1 MDEGERKSFEE
12 RSKALRVEL
21 KVWEKDFQNNNEG
34 RKALREDI
42 KANPDIASKYKEFN
56 RVRDILS
63 GKISHIPPPAPKP
76 TPRKRR
82 HEEDQDETPQKRA
95 HVDRT
100 PSKNTILPW
109 DIDPYHSPSVMRN
122 LFATPSKKTAIG
134 PTPQKDGQVLGLF
147 DLDPDSAADSP
158 STAPGVFGKTT
169 GTEATPR
176 KHGHGMAPVSSRAI
190 MYSNTPSSKRTLL
203 FSTPLK
209 NRIANGQGSTTPSS
223 VSKLHFSTPSFLR
236 RDSQRVRM
244 SALDEDE
251 EGPPDSPEIIRGPRR
266 PMIKSLSSML
276 AGLRKMEEDA
286 VEDDLDALREM
297 EAETAN
303 PSKPTSKPKSKPQL
317 TAPPISSTT
326 ASTSNLSTEEPLPE
340 DTILVQ
346 ESQPQELLGGFDDEA
361 MYDSEPEEA
370 TEAPTRTYKKRGQK
384 RTTRRVNLKPNR
396 TKPSEPMLSTNY
408 HNVSESEDELA
419 LPHTRLETIP
429 ETQLDDEFP
438 PPDDDEFSHPDEF
451 PLDGRN
457 FDSDSASEYTA
468 SEGGTRY
475 RRPDQDKTK
484 KKNREANKEG
494 KVKKAARKI
503 KATAGSLQ
511 NYKRLKL
518 RNSGAKGG
526 PGVGSR
532 FRRRK

>member
-1 MDEGERKSFEE
+1 MDEGERKSLEE
-12 RSKALRVEL
+12 RSRVLRVEL
-21 KVWEKDFQNNNEG
+21 KTWEKAFKNKHEG
-34 RKALREDI
+34 RKASREDI
-42 KANPDIASKYKEFN
+42 KTNPDIASKYKEFN
-56 RVRDILS
+56 KVRDILS
-63 GKISHIPPPAPKP
+63 GKISHIPPPAPEV

-82 HEEDQDETPQKRA
+82 HEDNHNETSQKRL

-109 DIDPYHSPSVMRN
+109 DVDPYHSPSVMRN

-158 STAPGVFGKTT
+158 FAAPGSGNLAAIQ
-169 GTEATPR
+169 ATPR
-176 KHGHGMAPVSSRAI
+176 RHGMTPGSTRAI
-190 MYSNTPSSKRTLL
+190 MHSDTPSSRRTLL

-209 NRIANGQGSTTPSS
+209 NKTANGQESITPSS
-223 VSKLHFSTPSFLR
+223 VSKLHFNTPSFLR
-236 RDSQRVRM
+236 RDSQRIRM
-244 SALDEDE
+244 PVVDENE
-251 EGPPDSPEIIRGPRR
+251 EGPPHSPEMVRGPRK

-286 VEDDLDALREM
+286 ADDDLEALNEM
-297 EAETAN
+297 EAELAN
-303 PSKPTSKPKSKPQL
+303 PSKPVSNPIPKPQVK
-317 TAPPISSTT
+317 APSSAPQLKPSAEVQT
-326 ASTSNLSTEEPLPE
+326 PE

-346 ESQPQELLGGFDDEA
+346 DSQQQELLGGFDDEA
-361 MYDSEPEEA
+361 KYDSEPEENTNA
-370 TEAPTRTYKKRGQK
+370 STKTYKKKGQK
-384 RTTRRVNLKPNR
+384 RTTRRVNLRPNR
-396 TKPSEPMLSTNY
+396 TKPSKPTLSTN
-408 HNVSESEDELA
+408 HQSPWESEDELA
-419 LPHTRLETIP
+419 LSHHHLETIP
-429 ETQLDDEFP
+429 ETQIDDEISPPDEEEFPQPDEFP
-438 PPDDDEFSHPDEF
+438 P
-451 PLDGRN
+451 DGRN

-484 KKNREANKEG
+484 KKNKEANKEG

-503 KATAGSLQ
+503 KATASGLQ

>member
-12 RSKALRVEL
+12 RSKTLRVEL
-21 KVWEKDFQNNNEG
+21 KVWEKDFQNKNEG
-34 RKALREDI
+34 RKASREDI

-56 RVRDILS
+56 KVRDILS
-63 GKISHIPPPAPKP
+63 GKISHIAPPPAPKP

-82 HEEDQDETPQKRA
+82 HEENHNETPQKRL
-95 HVDRT
+95 HVDKT
-100 PSKNTILPW
+100 PSKNIILPW
-109 DIDPYHSPSVMRN
+109 DVDPYHSPSVMRN

-134 PTPQKDGQVLGLF
+134 PTPQKDGLVLGLF

-158 STAPGVFGKTT
+158 GTVPGTGKLAATQ
-169 GTEATPR
+169 ATPR
-176 KHGHGMAPVSSRAI
+176 KHGMTPGTTRSI
-190 MYSNTPSSKRTLL
+190 MHSNTPSSRRTLL

-209 NRIANGQGSTTPSS
+209 NKSANGQGSTTPSS
-223 VSKLHFSTPSFLR
+223 VSKLHFNTPSFLR
-236 RDSQRVRM
+236 RDSQQIRM
-244 SALDEDE
+244 PAIDENE
-251 EGPPDSPEIIRGPRR
+251 EGLPDSPEMIRGPRK

-276 AGLRKMEEDA
+276 AGLRRMEEDA
-286 VEDDLDALREM
+286 ADDDLEALNEM
-297 EAETAN
+297 EAEMAK
-303 PSKPTSKPKSKPQL
+303 PSKPVPKPKFKSLSK
-317 TAPPISSTT
+317 APSVAP
-326 ASTSNLSTEEPLPE
+326 LSQPSAEVPLPE
-340 DTILVQ
+340 DTIIV
-346 ESQPQELLGGFDDEA
+346 SQPQELLGGFDDEA
-361 MYDSEPEEA
+361 MYDSEPEEM
-370 TEAPTRTYKKRGQK
+370 TNAPTRIYKKKGQK

-396 TKPSEPMLSTNY
+396 TKPSQPNPSTSH
-408 HNVSESEDELA
+408 HNATESEDELA
-419 LPHTRLETIP
+419 LPHKNLETIP
-429 ETQLDDEFP
+429 ETQLEDEFP
-438 PPDDDEFSHPDEF
+438 PPEDEEFPQPDEF
-451 PLDGRN
+451 PPDGRN

-494 KVKKAARKI
+494 RVKKAARKI

-511 NYKRLKL
+511 NFKRLKL

>member
-1 MDEGERKSFEE
+1 MDEGERTSVEA
-12 RSKALRVEL
+12 RSKVLRVEL
-21 KVWEKDFQNNNEG
+21 KEWERDFKNRNEG
-34 RKALREDI
+34 RKASREDI

-56 RVRDILS
+56 RLRDTLS
-63 GKISHIPPPAPKP
+63 GKISYIPPPAPKP
-76 TPRKRR
+76 TPQKRRR
-82 HEEDQDETPQKRA
+82 HEDNQNETPPKRL
-95 HVDRT
+95 HVEGT
-100 PSKNTILPW
+100 PSKNKILPW
-109 DIDPYHSPSVMRN
+109 DVDPYHSPSVMRN

-158 STAPGVFGKTT
+158 VAAPGFGNLATIQ
-169 GTEATPR
+169 ATPR
-176 KHGHGMAPVSSRAI
+176 KHGMTPRSTRAI
-190 MYSNTPSSKRTLL
+190 MHSNTPSSRRALL

-209 NRIANGQGSTTPSS
+209 NKTANGRESTTPSS

-236 RDSQRVRM
+236 RDGQPIRM
-244 SALDEDE
+244 PTVGENEQGSP
-251 EGPPDSPEIIRGPRR
+251 GSPEMVRGPRK

-276 AGLRKMEEDA
+276 AGLRKMEEAAAD
-286 VEDDLDALREM
+286 DDLEALNEM
-297 EAETAN
+297 EAEMAN
-303 PSKPTSKPKSKPQL
+303 SSKLVPNPKSKPRSI
-317 TAPPISSTT
+317 APPAAPPSKCSVEVQI
-326 ASTSNLSTEEPLPE
+326 PE
-340 DTILVQ
+340 KTIVVQ
-346 ESQPQELLGGFDDEA
+346 GSQQQKLLGGFDDEA
-361 MYDSEPEEA
+361 EYDSESEESA
-370 TEAPTRTYKKRGQK
+370 NAPTRIYKKKGQK

-396 TKPSEPMLSTNY
+396 TKPSKPTPSNGH
-408 HNVSESEDELA
+408 HNDWESEDELA
-419 LPHTRLETIP
+419 LPDDHLETIP
-429 ETQLDDEFP
+429 ETQFDDAVSPPDEEEFP
-438 PPDDDEFSHPDEF
+438 QPDKFPP
-451 PLDGRN
+451 DGRN

-484 KKNREANKEG
+484 KKNKEANKEG

>member
-1 MDEGERKSFEE
+1 MS
-12 RSKALRVEL
+12 S
-21 KVWEKDFQNNNEG
+21 
-34 RKALREDI
+34 
-42 KANPDIASKYKEFN
+42 ASKYKEFN

-82 HEEDQDETPQKRA
+82 HEENHDETPQKRA
-95 HVDRT
+95 HVNRT

-109 DIDPYHSPSVMRN
+109 DVDPYHSPSVMRN

-158 STAPGVFGKTT
+158 STAPGVLGRTA
-169 GTEATPR
+169 GIEATPR
-176 KHGHGMAPVSSRAI
+176 RHGHGTTPVSSRAI
-190 MYSNTPSSKRTLL
+190 MHSNTPSSRRTLL

-209 NRIANGQGSTTPSS
+209 NKIASGQGSTTPSS

-236 RDSQRVRM
+236 RDSQRIRM
-244 SALDEDE
+244 PALDENE
-251 EGPPDSPEIIRGPRR
+251 EGPPDSPEIIRGPRK

-286 VEDDLDALREM
+286 AEDDLEALREM
-297 EAETAN
+297 EAEMSN
-303 PSKPTSKPKSKPQL
+303 PSKPTSKPKLKPQS
-317 TAPPISSTT
+317 TPQPISSTA
-326 ASTSNLSTEEPLPE
+326 ASSSKPPTEEPLPE

-346 ESQPQELLGGFDDEA
+346 ERQPQELLGGFDDEA

-370 TEAPTRTYKKRGQK
+370 TEASTRTYKKRGQK

-396 TKPSEPMLSTNY
+396 SKPSEPLASTNH

-419 LPHTRLETIP
+419 LPRNRLETIP
-429 ETQLDDEFP
+429 ETQIDDEFP
-438 PPDDDEFSHPDEF
+438 PPDDDEFPQPDEF

>member
-1 MDEGERKSFEE
+1 MDEGERISFEE

-34 RKALREDI
+34 RKASREDI

-82 HEEDQDETPQKRA
+82 HGEDQDETPQKRA
-95 HVDRT
+95 HIDKT

-109 DIDPYHSPSVMRN
+109 DVDPYHSPSVMRN

-158 STAPGVFGKTT
+158 STAPGVFGKTA
-169 GTEATPR
+169 GIEVTPR
-176 KHGHGMAPVSSRAI
+176 KHGHGMTPVSSRAI
-190 MYSNTPSSKRTLL
+190 MHNNTPSSRRTLL

-209 NRIANGQGSTTPSS
+209 NKIANAQGSTTPSS

-236 RDSQRVRM
+236 RDSQRIRM
-244 SALDEDE
+244 PALDENE
-251 EGPPDSPEIIRGPRR
+251 EGPPDSPEIIRGPRK

-286 VEDDLDALREM
+286 AEDDLEALREM
-297 EAETAN
+297 EAETSK
-303 PSKPTSKPKSKPQL
+303 PSKPTSKPQSNPQL
-317 TAPPISSTT
+317 TAPPISSTS
-326 ASTSNLSTEEPLPE
+326 ASSSKPPTEEPLPE
-340 DTILVQ
+340 DTILVKD
-346 ESQPQELLGGFDDEA
+346 SQPQELLGGFDDEA

-370 TEAPTRTYKKRGQK
+370 TEAPKRTYKKRGQK
-384 RTTRRVNLKPNR
+384 RTTRRVNLKPNQ
-396 TKPSEPMLSTNY
+396 
-408 HNVSESEDELA
+408 SEDELA

-438 PPDDDEFSHPDEF
+438 PPDNDEFPHPDEF

-484 KKNREANKEG
+484 KKNLEANREG

-526 PGVGSR
+526 PGVGSK